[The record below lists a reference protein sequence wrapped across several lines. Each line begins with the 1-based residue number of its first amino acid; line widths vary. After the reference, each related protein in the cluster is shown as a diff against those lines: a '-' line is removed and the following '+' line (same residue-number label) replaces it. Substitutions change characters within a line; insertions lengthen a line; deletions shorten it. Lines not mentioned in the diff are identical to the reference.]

1 MVNPYKVEA
10 YPQSVLEESESD
22 DGETVLESRIN
33 ELAKN
38 GWKVITMSSDDEGY
52 VVIYQRTRA
61 RRQGDLEVR

>member
-10 YPQSVLEESESD
+10 YPQSVLDESEAVE
-22 DGETVLESRIN
+22 GETVLESRIN
-33 ELAKN
+33 ELAQN

-61 RRQGDLEVR
+61 RRDGDIG